1 MNGGGKRGGGGV
13 KFTPKHPEKKKIK
26 KPSLIRV
33 KGKNVS
39 VQISV
44 TVNLTSNLV

>member
-1 MNGGGKRGGGGV
+1 MNGGGKGGGGV
-13 KFTPKHPEKKKIK
+13 KLTPLLPGKTTLK
-26 KPSLIRV
+26 KPSLSRV

-44 TVNLTSNLV
+44 IVNLTSNLV